1 MGLFIPTYEEAQQ
14 CKSERMSIIESIMAI
29 QDPKALR
36 NIAVFV
42 RTIRGKRIESEPMRL
57 DEFVEMLD
65 FPMVVRLADLFKGE
79 PDRYIVN
86 AQIKEL
92 LQRALNLCTGIEEES
107 ETS

>member
-14 CKSERMSIIESIMAI
+14 CKRERMDIIDCIMAI
-29 QDPKALR
+29 RDPKVLR

-42 RTIRGKRIESEPMRL
+42 RTIRGKGIESEPMGL
-57 DEFVEMLD
+57 DDFVGMLD
-65 FPMVVRLADLFKGE
+65 LPMAVRLAELFKDE
-79 PDRYIVN
+79 PDKYIVN

-92 LQRALNLCTGIEEES
+92 LQKEIGSYTGVEEER